1 MIESIVRT
9 CSPTLHITPGPGHP
23 LIFNDNVGDDD
34 DADGDGDWDSDDNG
48 DGDGDEDGDG
58 DSDGDGCMRK
68 RMGKC

>member
-1 MIESIVRT
+1 MIGSIVRT

-23 LIFNDNVGDDD
+23 LIFNDDVGDDD
-34 DADGDGDWDSDDNG
+34 DGDWDSDDNG

-58 DSDGDGCMRK
+58 DIDGDGCMRK

>member
-1 MIESIVRT
+1 MRT

-23 LIFNDNVGDDD
+23 LIFNDDVGDNDDD
-34 DADGDGDWDSDDNG
+34 DGDWDDNG